1 MWELDKHEQ
10 REHERFCGNSQ
21 NSKET
26 LASDKS
32 LLSPS
37 SITRISSFAYS
48 DLDAA
53 KQPAPSASR
62 GSKRKRQ
69 SSPPP
74 ADTPGAA
81 ALSAELRD
89 ELCALFQTALP
100 SMPSREY
107 TVPRLQPYLR
117 HLGDAARRADTPA
130 FDRAYAR
137 FVALVLLESVFD
149 DGSDKPDVSDD
160 VET

>member
-1 MWELDKHEQ
+1 METGRPTGVDWAKLET
-10 REHERFCGNSQ
+10 
-21 NSKET
+21 SKEQPP
-26 LASDKS
+26 AYE
-32 LLSPS
+32 LLIPATSQS
-37 SITRISSFAYS
+37 VISETSVEREEP

-53 KQPAPSASR
+53 KQPGPSASR